1 MIVLLVIGFVCNEL
15 IKPGERQVPRAES
28 GPPPRQER
36 RHDRTRAESAR
47 RRPVNPVLIGL
58 AWLWVLIPFGY
69 GLYQLVIKIPAL
81 FGT

>member
-1 MIVLLVIGFVCNEL
+1 M
-15 IKPGERQVPRAES
+15 S
-28 GPPPRQER
+28 
-36 RHDRTRAESAR
+36 
-47 RRPVNPVLIGL
+47 PVLIGL